1 MIERFKTPLNNAIE
15 EKEKIANNLPMPSK
29 KFLNLRKYPAQCLSE
44 ECLPCKTN
52 IGRNIAD
59 QMSICLEKELDM
71 LMESNEEIQRVLG
84 YGNLDDYF
92 SQFENDILCDASE
105 DVMNECILLNK
116 EIRNYET
123 SLENLTKRLEQKDE
137 KIGEDVW
144 DEIKSEFEASVVSI
158 YNRLNSMGGLS

>member
-1 MIERFKTPLNNAIE
+1 MIERLKAPLNNAIG

-29 KFLNLRKYPAQCLSE
+29 KFLDLRKHPAQCLSE
-44 ECLPCKTN
+44 GCLPYKSELE
-52 IGRNIAD
+52 RNISD

-92 SQFENDILCDASE
+92 SQFEIDILCNASDDVINE
-105 DVMNECILLNK
+105 DILLNK

-123 SLENLTKRLEQKDE
+123 SLEKLTKRLEQKDE

-144 DEIKSEFEASVVSI
+144 DEIKSEFETTIVSI
-158 YNRLNSMGGLS
+158 YKRFNSIG